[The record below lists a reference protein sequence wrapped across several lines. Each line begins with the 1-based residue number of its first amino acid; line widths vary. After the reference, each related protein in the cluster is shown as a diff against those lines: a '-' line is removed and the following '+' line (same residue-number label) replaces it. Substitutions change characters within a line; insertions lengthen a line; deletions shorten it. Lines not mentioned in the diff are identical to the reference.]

1 VLHVLGRRNRISLG
15 SVDDLAFL
23 QVRQMDSLQL
33 ARNHNVATPANW
45 AHGKNIHEISLAV
58 TYWNI
63 PVCMFMESMYKE
75 SINSGVLATIW
86 IAYMLGS

>member
-45 AHGKNIHEISLAV
+45 AHGENVMIATVVSNKDAGDIFPKGFEV
-58 TYWNI
+58 MDV
-63 PVCMFMESMYKE
+63 P
-75 SINSGVLATIW
+75 SGKGYLRITPQPN
-86 IAYMLGS
+86 LE